1 MKTLNNKISMIGL
14 TALAFFI
21 LSSGLFAKSSHEE
34 GYDSRSAIYY
44 NQCVG
49 CHGYKAEKS
58 AFHRARPLRTLTEN
72 DLYNR
77 ISYYKNSK
85 ELTLTTEMLMNKQI
99 KNLSHEDIKKVVSY
113 ILSLEETVKRSGEK
127 IVKR

>member
-1 MKTLNNKISMIGL
+1 MKILKSRTNMIGL
-14 TALAFFI
+14 TVSTIFI
-21 LSSGLFAKSSHEE
+21 LSSGVSAKSSHHET
-34 GYDSRSAIYY
+34 YDSRSATYF

-58 AFHRARPLRTLTEN
+58 AFHRARPLRTLTKD

-85 ELTLTTEMLMNKQI
+85 ELTSTTEVLMNKQI
-99 KNLSHEDIKKVVSY
+99 KNLSHEDIKKVVSF
-113 ILSLEETVKRSGEK
+113 ILSLEETKKHNDEKTVKR
-127 IVKR
+127 

>member
-1 MKTLNNKISMIGL
+1 MKILNNKIHKIGL
-14 TALAFFI
+14 ASSTIFI
-21 LSSGLFAKSSHEE
+21 LSSVVFAKSSHHET
-34 GYDSRSAIYY
+34 YDSKSATYF

-58 AFHRARPLRTLTEN
+58 AFHRARPLRTLTKN

-85 ELTLTTEMLMNKQI
+85 ELTSTTEILMNKQI
-99 KNLSHEDIKKVVSY
+99 KNLSHEDIKRVVSF
-113 ILSLEETVKRSGEK
+113 ILSLEETIKHNDKKTAKR
-127 IVKR
+127 